1 MSKIKDFLFKYLG
14 YFIGA
19 FLLYMTV
26 KNKGKNDQIQKQN
39 NEKLKILEKESAV
52 SNEKA
57 RENIKNANE
66 VNANI
71 RKSSD
76 DAIRERLSKYNR
88 D

>member
-1 MSKIKDFLFKYLG
+1 
-14 YFIGA
+14 
-19 FLLYMTV
+19 MTV

-39 NEKLKILEKESAV
+39 NEKLKILEKESVV